1 MCMRTFGRFVA
12 ALAGLAA
19 PTLIALAASTLV
31 ALPSSALAADAPL
44 AVCATVPELGGIVR
58 EVGGDQVAVEVF
70 TKPTEDPHFTPARPS
85 LIKSLNACELLV
97 EVGLDLEVGWL
108 PLLLKNARNAAVLPG
123 APGFLDASTAITPL
137 DVPTGT
143 VDRSMGDV
151 HPFGNPHYL
160 LDPVNGMRVAAAV
173 RDRLAALRPASR
185 AYFDERLAAFRT
197 SVATG
202 LVGAALASKYDV
214 EKLAL
219 LAEHGK
225 LVDFV
230 RSQGDEKDLAGW
242 LGRLAPHFGAKVV
255 DDHPMWPYFA
265 RRFGLVVADHLEPK
279 PGIPPT
285 TKHLA
290 DVVAAMK
297 TDQVRVVL
305 ASAYYDPRHA
315 QFVAEQTGAKVLA
328 MANQAGARP
337 GTDGYVAFIDY
348 DVRQVADGLGAP

>member
-1 MCMRTFGRFVA
+1 MHGAIVIVA
-12 ALAGLAA
+12 AAA
-19 PTLIALAASTLV
+19 LLPAV
-31 ALPSSALAADAPL
+31 ASSARAEQLL
-44 AVCATVPELGGIVR
+44 AVCATVPELGAIVR

-97 EVGLDLEVGWL
+97 QVGMDLEIGWL
-108 PLLLKNARNAAVLPG
+108 PLLVKNARNAAVLPG
-123 APGFLDASTAITPL
+123 GAGFLDASATITPI
-137 DVPTGT
+137 DVPTGA

-151 HPFGNPHYL
+151 HPYGNPHYL

-173 RDRLAALRPASR
+173 RDRLAALRPAGQTG
-185 AYFDERLAAFRT
+185 FDERLAAFRRR
-197 SVATG
+197 VAVG
-202 LVGAALASKYDV
+202 LVGAGLTEKYDV

-225 LVDFV
+225 LLEFL
-230 RSQGDEKDLAGW
+230 RSQGEEKDLGGW
-242 LGRLAPHFGAKVV
+242 LGVLAHDFGAKVI

-265 RRFGLVVADHLEPK
+265 RRFGLVVAAHLEPK

-290 DVVAAMK
+290 DVIALVRREGI
-297 TDQVRVVL
+297 RVVL

-315 QFVAEQTGAKVLA
+315 RFVAGETGAKVLA

-337 GTDGYVAFIDY
+337 GTEDYVAFIDY
-348 DVRQVADGLGAP
+348 DVRQVAEGLKP